1 MLKKILIGLGV
12 VVLLLVAAVLVGPRF
27 VDWNTYKP
35 RVIEAVRN
43 ATGREL
49 AIDGD
54 ISVSLLPTPTL
65 SVAGVRLANL
75 QGASTPD
82 MARLKSLD
90 ISVALM
96 PLISGNV
103 QVTKVTLVDP
113 VVVLER
119 LADGRVNWIFAPTAA
134 GPATGAV
141 PTQPST
147 GSPGPGGSLPSISV
161 DNFGIVNG
169 TVVYRSGSTEEKIE
183 ALNASVAARSLTGPF
198 TAKGDAKLAGIL
210 AHFDVAVGQLGV
222 GATDLQ
228 LLINMAGDA
237 AIVKFDGTADQ
248 AAATLKGK
256 LDAKIAEPGVLL
268 QIAGARGLPPA
279 LTKPFTLTSSIDAT
293 AKSIELPDIALSLGD
308 DKANGKIAVQLGSPV
323 MVDAGLAFGRLD
335 LDKLLPDIQPGLQ
348 AAAPSGVAAAPAA
361 SGTAPAPATPATPVA
376 PAPIPA
382 GFLLPPGIAASLDL
396 SAESIVYRQKTIDH
410 PKLLAHLADGE
421 LEIKQFSASL
431 PGSSDVSLSGT
442 VASKDGLPQFVG
454 AVQAKSTDFRE
465 LITWL
470 GARIPPLAGDRL
482 HNFTMTSRV
491 IASQRSAEL
500 ADLDMRLDVTRIQGG
515 VNVALPDGTTRLKP
529 GFGIG
534 LAVDNLDLDSY
545 MPVPGSSASTA
556 SSSAVVGAATA
567 GAMAGGGAATSASAV
582 PAKKASPLAPLAQLA
597 ELDANFDFRAGTLTF
612 NRQPVR
618 GLHLQGTI
626 FGGKLTIAD
635 ASAKDIGG
643 GQGTISG
650 SIVSLAKDPR
660 YDLKLDLA
668 APDAAQVFQLAGLGK
683 SQSKLGAL
691 KVNGAVKGGDD
702 DVDFDLAFAVTGVG
716 VQGAAKGNAQGLRGG
731 IPRVNSTVSASA
743 KNAGPLFQLFGIPAA
758 AAAKLGTLNLSGV
771 AKSGQDSV
779 DYNLVLDLPGIG
791 GKGSFQGQVVS
802 LSKAPRVTTTL
813 KLDAAQPGP
822 LLAVAGLT
830 GPGAD
835 KLGAMSLAGK
845 ANTAPDVI
853 NYDLTLDMPGMGGK
867 GAFQGQVT
875 QLSSKTPQ
883 VATNLK
889 LDVAQP
895 GPLLSLAGVTGATA
909 GKLGALGVSGRL
921 DGGVNAMKLN
931 LNVAALG
938 GTATVQGTVAAA
950 KTPAAFDLTIA
961 ANHPNAATLMSA
973 VLPNFRGGG
982 GNPGPFKLNAHVAG
996 DARKF
1001 TLNNFALQ
1009 SANNDLSGA
1018 GTIGLGSRPSVQGS
1032 FASNNFNLGLL
1043 TGGGG
1048 GAAAPAPGAPAQGGG
1063 QAKAGQQAPQPQPQ
1077 VAQGGGRW
1085 SRQPIDFSAL
1095 DKVDA
1100 ALDYKAGHLYSGTTR
1115 IDNLVAKINLAAGVL
1130 AIPNLSGQVYGGS
1143 FTIQN
1148 GRVVS
1153 RGTPSISGRVITSN
1167 LEISQLV
1174 RTGSVKGPVSVNA
1187 DVAGTGASEAAIVA
1201 SLQGKGKIAGRVTI
1215 LGTAEQAAGTAILN
1229 VLGKQLS
1236 AVRGI
1241 TGALSTAVNLFVGRP
1256 SDLAGDF
1263 TIARGVVTTQNL
1275 TATNPQARA
1284 LVHGNLQ
1291 LPPWTMS
1298 MLADIY
1304 QLPQTAKPVMT
1315 VSLQGAIDKPN
1326 VGINGGV
1333 FQQQPA
1339 QGGQQQNNQ
1348 SNNPLQQLLQGG
1360 QQQQQQQGGQQGNKT
1375 DPLAPLLQQLL
1386 KKTP

>member
-1 MLKKILIGLGV
+1 MLKKLLIGLGV

-27 VDWNTYKP
+27 VDWNAYKP

-119 LADGRVNWIFAPTAA
+119 LADGRVNWLFAPTAGA
-134 GPATGAV
+134 PASGAV
-141 PTQPST
+141 PTQPTT

-169 TVVYRSGSTEEKIE
+169 TVIYRSGPTEEKIE
-183 ALNASVAARSLTGPF
+183 SLDAAVAARSLTGPF

-210 AHFDVAVGQLGV
+210 AHFDVAVGRLGV
-222 GATDLQ
+222 GPTDLQ

-237 AIVKFDGTADQ
+237 AILKFDGTADQ

-279 LTKPFTLTSSIDAT
+279 LTKPFMLTSSIDAT

-308 DKANGKIAVQLGSPV
+308 DKANGKIAAQLGSPV
-323 MVDAGLAFGRLD
+323 LVDASLAFGRLD
-335 LDKLLPDIQPGLQ
+335 LDKLLPETQPALQ
-348 AAAPSGVAAAPAA
+348 AEAPSAVAAAPAA
-361 SGTAPAPATPATPVA
+361 SGTAPTTPAAPAA

-396 SAESIVYRQKTIDH
+396 SAESIVYRKANIDH
-410 PKLLAHLADGE
+410 PTLIAHLADGE

-431 PGSSDVSLSGT
+431 PGTSDVSLSGT

-454 AVQAKSTDFRE
+454 AVQAKSANFRE

-482 HNFTMTSRV
+482 HNFTMTSRI
-491 IASQRSAEL
+491 IASQRQAEL
-500 ADLDMRLDVTRIQGG
+500 ADLDVRLDATRIQGG
-515 VNVALPDGTTRLKP
+515 LNVALPDGTTRLKP

-545 MPVPGSSASTA
+545 MPVPGSAAS
-556 SSSAVVGAATA
+556 GAAA
-567 GAMAGGGAATSASAV
+567 GGAATGAATTGAATTGAAV
-582 PAKKASPLAPLAQLA
+582 PAKKASPLAALAPLAD
-597 ELDANFDFRAGTLTF
+597 LDANFDFRAGSLTF

-618 GLHLQGTI
+618 GLHLQGTL
-626 FGGKLTIAD
+626 FAGKLTIAD

-650 SIVSLAKDPR
+650 SIVSLARDPR

-668 APDAAQVFQLAGLGK
+668 APDASQVFQLAGFGK
-683 SQSKLGAL
+683 SQPGKLGAL
-691 KVNGAVKGGDD
+691 KVNGAVKGGADN
-702 DVDFDLAFAVTGVG
+702 VDFDLAFAVTGVG
-716 VQGAAKGNAQGLRGG
+716 VQGAAKGNAQGLQGG
-731 IPRVNSTVSASA
+731 IPKVNSTVSASA
-743 KNAGPLFQLFGIPAA
+743 KNAGPLFQLFGMPAA

-791 GKGSFQGQVVS
+791 GKGNFQGQVVS

-822 LLAVAGLT
+822 LLALAGFS

-845 ANTAPDVI
+845 ANTAPDVV

-875 QLSSKTPQ
+875 ALSSKTPQ

-931 LNVAALG
+931 LNLAALG

-950 KTPAAFDLTIA
+950 KTPVAFDLTIA

-1001 TLNNFALQ
+1001 ALNNFALQ

-1048 GAAAPAPGAPAQGGG
+1048 GGGQATPGQGAPAQGGG

-1077 VAQGGGRW
+1077 AVPGCGHW

-1095 DKVDA
+1095 DQMDA
-1100 ALDYKAGHLYSGTTR
+1100 ALDYKAGHLYSGATR
-1115 IDNLVAKINLAAGVL
+1115 IDNLVAKINLAAGTL
-1130 AIPNLSGQVYGGS
+1130 AIQTLSGQVYGGS

-1174 RTGSVKGPVSVNA
+1174 KTGSIKGPVSVNA
-1187 DVAGTGASEAAIVA
+1187 DLAGTGASEAAIVA

-1215 LGTAEQAAGTAILN
+1215 LGTAEQAAGTALLN

-1263 TIARGVVTTQNL
+1263 TVTRGVVTTQNL
-1275 TATNPQARA
+1275 TANNPQARA
-1284 LVHGNLQ
+1284 LLHGNVQ
-1291 LPPWTMS
+1291 LPPWTMA

-1304 QLPQTAKPVMT
+1304 QLPQTAKPIMT
-1315 VSLQGAIDKPN
+1315 VNLQGPIDKPN
-1326 VGINGGV
+1326 VGVSGAA
-1333 FQQQPA
+1333 FQQN
-1339 QGGQQQNNQ
+1339 QGGQPGSQ

-1360 QQQQQQQGGQQGNKT
+1360 GQQQQQGGQGTKT